1 MSQSINP
8 MNLTST
14 QKSLV
19 ALLQSAALLCAGAT
33 TVLALAQ
40 TSSAQ
45 PPNAS
50 LPAPEVKS
58 LSVTAPKRILF
69 VGNSYFYYGNS
80 LHNHVNRMVQAGG
93 MGLQASDMQYKSAT
107 IGGASLAH
115 HNMEW
120 LTEPGRIG
128 VMEPFELVV
137 MADGSA
143 QPLNEERRATSRQII
158 AKHAE
163 TIRRRGGE
171 VALYM
176 THVYVPPH
184 RQVRAENL
192 NLTARHYLSVG
203 NEVKAMVIP
212 VALAFDEAYR
222 RRPNVVLHT
231 DFDGSHP
238 DILGT
243 YLAACVT
250 YASIYN
256 KPCSGNSY
264 NYYGRIAADDIAFLQ
279 QVGDDVVKRFFG
291 RL

>member
-1 MSQSINP
+1 MSQSIN
-8 MNLTST
+8 TVKRKST
-14 QKSLV
+14 QNRIV
-19 ALLQSAALLCAGAT
+19 ALLQSAALLCAAGAT
-33 TVLALAQ
+33 TALALVQ
-40 TSSAQ
+40 NSIAQ
-45 PPNAS
+45 PSNPT

-93 MGLQASDMQYKSAT
+93 MGLQERDIQYKSAT

-128 VMEPFELVV
+128 VKEPFELVV

-184 RQVRAENL
+184 RQVRADNL
-192 NLTARHYLSVG
+192 HLTARHYLSVG
-203 NEVKAMVIP
+203 NEIKAMVIP

-250 YASIYN
+250 YASIY
-256 KPCSGNSY
+256 KKTCSGNSY
-264 NYYGRIAADDIAFLQ
+264 NYFGRIAADDIAFLQ

-291 RL
+291 R

>member
-1 MSQSINP
+1 MSQSIH
-8 MNLTST
+8 TVKRKST
-14 QKSLV
+14 QNRIV
-19 ALLQSAALLCAGAT
+19 ALLQSAALLCAAGAT
-33 TVLALAQ
+33 TALALVQ
-40 TSSAQ
+40 NSIAQ
-45 PPNAS
+45 PSNPT

-93 MGLQASDMQYKSAT
+93 MGLQERDIQYKSAT

-128 VMEPFELVV
+128 VKEPFELVV

-184 RQVRAENL
+184 RQVRADNL
-192 NLTARHYLSVG
+192 HLTARHYLSVG
-203 NEVKAMVIP
+203 NEIKAMVIP

-256 KPCSGNSY
+256 KTCSGNSY
-264 NYYGRIAADDIAFLQ
+264 NYFGRIAADDIAFLQ

-291 RL
+291 R

>member
-1 MSQSINP
+1 MSQSIN
-8 MNLTST
+8 TVKRKST
-14 QKSLV
+14 QNRIV
-19 ALLQSAALLCAGAT
+19 ALLQSAALLCAAGAT
-33 TVLALAQ
+33 TALALVQ
-40 TSSAQ
+40 NSIAQ
-45 PPNAS
+45 PSNPT
-50 LPAPEVKS
+50 LPAPEVMS

-93 MGLQASDMQYKSAT
+93 MGLQERDIQYKSAT

-128 VMEPFELVV
+128 VKEPFELVV

-184 RQVRAENL
+184 RQVRADNL
-192 NLTARHYLSVG
+192 HLTARHYLSVG
-203 NEVKAMVIP
+203 NEIKAMVIP

-256 KPCSGNSY
+256 KTCSGNSY
-264 NYYGRIAADDIAFLQ
+264 NYFGRIAADDIAFLQ

-291 RL
+291 R

>member
-1 MSQSINP
+1 
-8 MNLTST
+8 
-14 QKSLV
+14 
-19 ALLQSAALLCAGAT
+19 
-33 TVLALAQ
+33 
-40 TSSAQ
+40 
-45 PPNAS
+45 

-93 MGLQASDMQYKSAT
+93 MGLQASDIQYKSAT

-128 VMEPFELVV
+128 VKEPFELVV

-143 QPLNEERRATSRQII
+143 QPLNEERRTTSRQII

-264 NYYGRIAADDIAFLQ
+264 NYFGRIAADDIAFLQ

>member
-1 MSQSINP
+1 MKYLHHHRLPVSVFCSG
-8 MNLTST
+8 L
-14 QKSLV
+14 L
-19 ALLQSAALLCAGAT
+19 ALLQSAALL
-33 TVLALAQ
+33 LASAPGVAF
-40 TSSAQ
+40 AQ
-45 PPNAS
+45 PAS
-50 LPAPEVKS
+50 TLPAPEIKTSPVS
-58 LSVTAPKRILF
+58 APRRILF

-80 LHNHVNRMVQAGG
+80 LHNHVSRMVVAGDS
-93 MGLQASDMQYKSAT
+93 GLKATDIQYKSAT

-115 HNMEW
+115 HNMDW

-128 VMEPFELVV
+128 VKDPFELVV

-143 QPLNEERRATSRQII
+143 QPLSAERRATSRQII
-158 AKHAE
+158 ARHAE
-163 TIRRRGGE
+163 TVRRRGGE
-171 VALYM
+171 VALYI

-184 RQVRAENL
+184 KEARPENL
-192 NLTARHYLSVG
+192 ELTARHYLSVG
-203 NEVKAMVIP
+203 NEIRALVIP

-243 YLAACVT
+243 YLASCVT

-256 KPCSGNSY
+256 KPCKGNRY
-264 NYYGRIAADDIAFLQ
+264 DYYGRIAADDLAFLQ

-291 RL
+291 R

>member
-1 MSQSINP
+1 MSQSIN
-8 MNLTST
+8 TVKRKST
-14 QKSLV
+14 QNRIV
-19 ALLQSAALLCAGAT
+19 ALLQSAALLCAAGAT
-33 TVLALAQ
+33 TALALVQ
-40 TSSAQ
+40 NSIAQ
-45 PPNAS
+45 PSNPT

-93 MGLQASDMQYKSAT
+93 MGLQERDIQYKSAT

-128 VMEPFELVV
+128 VKEPFELVV

-184 RQVRAENL
+184 RQVRADNL
-192 NLTARHYLSVG
+192 HLTARHYLSVG
-203 NEVKAMVIP
+203 NEIKAMVIP

-256 KPCSGNSY
+256 KTCSGNSY
-264 NYYGRIAADDIAFLQ
+264 NYFGRIAADDIAFLQ

-291 RL
+291 R

>member
-1 MSQSINP
+1 MKYPFNT
-8 MNLTST
+8 LTAPAARAAMC
-14 QKSLV
+14 
-19 ALLQSAALLCAGAT
+19 ALLQSAAIACAVAT
-33 TVLALAQ
+33 AGPATAQ
-40 TSSAQ
+40 GTNAHSQPASA
-45 PPNAS
+45 

-58 LSVTAPKRILF
+58 LTVKVPKRILF

-93 MGLQASDMQYKSAT
+93 FGLKDTDMQYKSAT

-128 VMEPFELVV
+128 VKDAFEVVV

-143 QPLNEERRATSRQII
+143 QPLSEERRAASRKII
-158 AKHAE
+158 AQHAD
-163 TIRRRGGE
+163 TVRRRGGE
-171 VALYM
+171 VVLYM

-184 RQVRAENL
+184 RLVRPENL
-192 NLTARHYLSVG
+192 DLTARHYLSVG
-203 NEVKAMVIP
+203 NDIRAMVIP

-256 KPCSGNSY
+256 KPCTGNRY
-264 NYYGRIAADDIAFLQ
+264 NYHGRIAADYIAFLQ

-291 RL
+291 R